1 MRGTVLTFALT
12 LPSAEK
18 AIASFEIR
26 ARNWNAAVGSGFLGG
41 ARKEATQNGLVTDL
55 RRLCA
60 ASVAVSSRGT
70 KNSDQHDA
78 VQDRRDNPVCS
89 TPELMII
96 AAVQCPLCKT
106 IAQRGLL

>member
-41 ARKEATQNGLVTDL
+41 ARKEATQWLGY
-55 RRLCA
+55 
-60 ASVAVSSRGT
+60 
-70 KNSDQHDA
+70 
-78 VQDRRDNPVCS
+78 
-89 TPELMII
+89 
-96 AAVQCPLCKT
+96 
-106 IAQRGLL
+106 